1 MNIKYSNFDELFN
14 VNQEALDGFFKTQL
28 HTWEDL
34 TKLQSEFANLWLE
47 CLNAQMQ
54 RVSSAKSLND
64 IYAAEAGLTTEYS
77 MKFSDN
83 IRKVYD
89 TLVKSQKEFME
100 CCSMPESLFRQLPA
114 AKAERAGKGKAPEI
128 DKDMP
133 RGKAVS

>member
-1 MNIKYSNFDELFN
+1 MNKKHCNFDELFN
-14 VNQEALDGFFKTQL
+14 VNQEAMDGFFKTQL

-54 RVSSAKSLND
+54 RISTSKSLND

-83 IRKVYD
+83 IRKVYEA
-89 TLVKSQKEFME
+89 LLNSQKEFME
-100 CCSMPESLFRQLPA
+100 CCSMPENVFRHAPA
-114 AKAERAGKGKAPEI
+114 TKPEKGKALEI
-128 DKDMP
+128 DRDMP
-133 RGKAVS
+133 RSKATS

>member
-14 VNQEALDGFFKTQL
+14 VNQEAMDGFFKTQL

-64 IYAAEAGLTTEYS
+64 ICAAEAGLTTEYS

-100 CCSMPESLFRQLPA
+100 CCSMPEGIFRQLPA
-114 AKAERAGKGKAPEI
+114 AKAERAVKGKALEI
-128 DKDMP
+128 DKDVP
-133 RGKAVS
+133 RGKAVT